1 MNWWGKVLGGAFGF
15 MLGGPLGAMLGAAL
29 GHKLDKSVARG
40 FEEPRLTHADQ
51 TRIQT
56 AFFTATFSIMG
67 HLAKVDGRVS
77 EDEIELARAVM
88 QRMDLTEEH
97 KNAAINLFNEGKRA
111 DFPLDEIL
119 EQFKREC
126 HRRHSLVRIFIEIQI
141 NAAYADGVMHADEKK
156 LLLHMCEVLGISRFE
171 FAQLEAMV
179 RFQHHAAGAGR
190 THGGAAPS
198 SAQPL
203 SQAYAV
209 LGVTRQASDAEVK
222 KAYRR
227 LMNQH
232 HPDKLVAK
240 GLPEEM
246 MKMASDKTHEIK
258 SAYERIRK
266 SRGF

>member
-1 MNWWGKVLGGAFGF
+1 VNWWGKLLGGTFGY

-29 GHKLDKSVARG
+29 GHKLDKSVDRA
-40 FEEPRLTHADQ
+40 FEQPQLTHADQ
-51 TRIQT
+51 ARIQT

-77 EDEIELARAVM
+77 ENEIELARAVM

-97 KNAAINLFNEGKRA
+97 KKTAINLFNEGKHP
-111 DFPLDEIL
+111 DFPLEQVLD
-119 EQFKREC
+119 QFKREC
-126 HRRHSLVRIFIEIQI
+126 HRRHSLMRMFIEIQI
-141 NAAYADGVMHADEKK
+141 NAAYADGVMHANEKE

-179 RFQHHAAGAGR
+179 RVQHHAAGAGR
-190 THGGAAPS
+190 AHRGAAPS
-198 SAQPL
+198 SAQSL
-203 SQAYAV
+203 SEAYAV
-209 LGVTRQASDAEVK
+209 LGVSRQASDAEVK

-258 SAYERIRK
+258 SAYEHIRK